1 MTRILAKL
9 ALCTLAM
16 VALVDIARYR
26 RRELNRRARK
36 EALMTWEDEGGSLP
50 SPH

>member
-1 MTRILAKL
+1 MTRILAKFALYAL
-9 ALCTLAM
+9 AV
-16 VALVDIARYR
+16 VAVVDIARYR

>member
-9 ALCTLAM
+9 ALYALAM
-16 VALVDIARYR
+16 ATVVDMARYR
-26 RRELNRRARK
+26 RRELNRVARK
-36 EALMTWEDEGGSLP
+36 EALMTWEHEGGSLP